1 MPLDPLQPTAGRRR
15 GVLRIVRDGACEPA
29 WNMAVDEALL
39 ELATAPVLR
48 LYGWRPHAVSLGWFQ
63 RLADFADLPAGTC
76 VVRRLTGG
84 GAIHHG
90 DELTFALAVDANR
103 LPDDLPTGYALVHDA
118 AIAAL
123 AAIGVT
129 ARRVVAGHGLSARP
143 SARWCFAEPG
153 AGDVV
158 VDDRKLLG
166 SAQRRIARTRDGQP
180 TRRVLHHGSLVLERP
195 ALTPFVAA
203 AGDATSLDA
212 TRRQQL
218 GDTFV
223 ERLAEALDL
232 VPAAGALDVAEHALA
247 TQLRDQRYRRAEF
260 TGQR

>member
-1 MPLDPLQPTAGRRR
+1 MPPAPLQPTAERRR
-15 GVLRIVRDGACEPA
+15 GILRVVHDGAGEPA

-39 ELATAPVLR
+39 ELAAAPTLR
-48 LYGWRPHAVSLGWFQ
+48 LYGWQPHAVSLGWFQ
-63 RLADFADLPAGTC
+63 RLADFADLPADTC

-90 DELTFALAVDANR
+90 DELTFALAVDADL

-123 AAIGVT
+123 AAIGV
-129 ARRVVAGHGLSARP
+129 AAHRLAAGPGPSARP

-153 AGDVV
+153 AGDVLAAGN
-158 VDDRKLLG
+158 KLLG
-166 SAQRRIARTRDGQP
+166 SAQRRIARTRDGRP

-203 AGDATSLDA
+203 AGDVRDLDPA
-212 TRRQQL
+212 CRRL
-218 GDTFV
+218 LADTFV
-223 ERLAEALDL
+223 ARLAEALDL
-232 VPAAGALDVAEHALA
+232 VPAAGALDAAELALA